1 MPALRRRIL
10 DGRVPF
16 EWFVRLILARLSATV
31 VMRPGSVAG
40 KSTKTSTAMRTWL
53 LIALL
58 RLYARILRKL
68 LPTPYDDAIAASL
81 IDEDA
86 IEKIIREFTVIT
98 VQAQDI
104 QRRIAAQH
112 SQVSSEILNFDDTAR
127 LTVSVMS
134 PCAPWLKVPP
144 EKCQTPAM
152 ITHEE
157 AQYFTYIGR
166 FYEGIGRAV
175 ELGPW
180 LGASTHH
187 IVLGLANNPKFAGE
201 RLHVFDD
208 FVWRK
213 SWMDPYVR
221 DEEKLPDHACFRHL
235 FDKYTT
241 RVQHLLD
248 VRRAKIA
255 DYDGN
260 ENLPL
265 FSWNEGPIEFLF
277 VDCGRT
283 IEANEAWYKPLRHA
297 FIPGRTLIM
306 MQDWRVHREVPRKW
320 FNQTRFFTEAKG
332 NSLELLHEVSEG
344 CLAAFLFTGR

>member
-1 MPALRRRIL
+1 MVL
-10 DGRVPF
+10 
-16 EWFVRLILARLSATV
+16 WS
-31 VMRPGSVAG
+31 PGPVAG
-40 KSTKTSTAMRTWL
+40 KSTKTGTAIRTWL

-104 QRRIAAQH
+104 QRRTAAQH
-112 SQVSSEILNFDDTAR
+112 SQVSSEIFNFDGTAR

-134 PCAPWLKVPP
+134 PSAPWLKVPP

-241 RVQHLLD
+241 RVQHLVDVGLQVLFFLTPIFYPEGALAEHGLD
-248 VRRAKIA
+248 TLIRC
-255 DYDGN
+255 N
-260 ENLPL
+260 PL
-265 FSWNEGPIEFLF
+265 TWLLRLLRGPILH
-277 VDCGRT
+277 
-283 IEANEAWYKPLRHA
+283 NELP
-297 FIPGRTLIM
+297 T
-306 MQDWRVHREVPRKW
+306 Q
-320 FNQTRFFTEAKG
+320 
-332 NSLELLHEVSEG
+332 LEYLVCTSIV
-344 CLAAFLFTGR
+344 LAAAALAVWTLARLERRLIFRM